1 MVARKCAQQNL
12 ESHHFDMQETLK
24 VLNMECEAALLNVK
38 NKKEKEKGR
47 GKDAAQGGRSVME
60 GANSVFVGTELSQF
74 SAQKSQAEGF
84 LKNSQDRAQDT
95 RGFLA
100 SMRERAMKS
109 RAEQMEIAK
118 KGNEGA

>member
-1 MVARKCAQQNL
+1 
-12 ESHHFDMQETLK
+12 
-24 VLNMECEAALLNVK
+24 
-38 NKKEKEKGR
+38 
-47 GKDAAQGGRSVME
+47 ME

-118 KGNEGA
+118 KGNEGAETKA